1 MPQMSPM
8 WWTFLMLIF
17 ILSFILVNN
26 FLYFNYD
33 SKKSKLASLKNFKML
48 WVW

>member
-17 ILSFILVNN
+17 ISL
-26 FLYFNYD
+26 FLLLMSMMYFYVKVKYMKKNKIN
-33 SKKSKLASLKNFKML
+33 SKMYNWKL
-48 WVW
+48 